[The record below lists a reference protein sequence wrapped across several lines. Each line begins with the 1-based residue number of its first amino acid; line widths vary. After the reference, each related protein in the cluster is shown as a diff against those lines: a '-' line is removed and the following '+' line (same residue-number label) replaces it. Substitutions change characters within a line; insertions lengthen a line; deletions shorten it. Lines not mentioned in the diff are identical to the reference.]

1 MFSKRPLTKT
11 IVFESQTEL
20 FSTMPG
26 SRKPLC
32 SRTGRV
38 QPELLAFYSLQTY
51 RSHLTKKYVEQWLV
65 QNWIGPRRCSWRC
78 QLLWIIHKITK
89 SKNYTVYCMYKYVF
103 ILLWCTLCFCFRI
116 RGVKILGALP
126 KIENFLQDIFS
137 HSSLVVRHH
146 PTYGL
151 PNPKQSR
158 GR

>member
-1 MFSKRPLTKT
+1 MFSKRRLTKT

-78 QLLWIIHKITK
+78 QLLWISK
-89 SKNYTVYCMYKYVF
+89 SWYSYIKSQKAKSIRYTVCTSMCLYCFDVPCASASESGVLKS
-103 ILLWCTLCFCFRI
+103 
-116 RGVKILGALP
+116 RGLSLKL
-126 KIENFLQDIFS
+126 KTFYRIFS
-137 HSSLVVRHH
+137 VTRPL
-146 PTYGL
+146 L
-151 PNPKQSR
+151 
-158 GR
+158 